1 VGQAI
6 YVSAT
11 PGPYELNCT
20 EGVITEQVI
29 RPTGLTDPEI
39 EVRKAHGQIDDLLE
53 EVRWRAK
60 KNQRVLV
67 TTLTK
72 KMAEELTAYY
82 RGLGVR
88 VRYMH
93 ADVDTL
99 DRVKLLRDFRA
110 GDFDALV
117 GVNLLR
123 EGLDLPEVTLVA
135 VLDAD
140 KEGFLRSTTSLV
152 QTSGRASRNVEGRV
166 ILYAD
171 KITRSMGEAMEET
184 DRRRRRQE
192 LFNEKH
198 GITPATI
205 VKRISDAFGEFFEK
219 DYVDLVDVDPALLM
233 SEDALVR
240 KLEELD
246 KDMHEAAD
254 ALDFERAATVRDR
267 IHELKRQRVQGVS

>member
-1 VGQAI
+1 
-6 YVSAT
+6 
-11 PGPYELNCT
+11 
-20 EGVITEQVI
+20 
-29 RPTGLTDPEI
+29 
-39 EVRKAHGQIDDLLE
+39 
-53 EVRWRAK
+53 
-60 KNQRVLV
+60 
-67 TTLTK
+67 
-72 KMAEELTAYY
+72 
-82 RGLGVR
+82 
-88 VRYMH
+88 MH

-171 KITRSMGEAMEET
+171 KITRSMREAMEET

-267 IHELKRQRVQGVS
+267 IQELKRQRVQGVS

>member
-1 VGQAI
+1 
-6 YVSAT
+6 
-11 PGPYELNCT
+11 
-20 EGVITEQVI
+20 
-29 RPTGLTDPEI
+29 
-39 EVRKAHGQIDDLLE
+39 
-53 EVRWRAK
+53 
-60 KNQRVLV
+60 
-67 TTLTK
+67 
-72 KMAEELTAYY
+72 
-82 RGLGVR
+82 
-88 VRYMH
+88 MH

-171 KITRSMGEAMEET
+171 KITRSIREAMEET

-192 LFNEKH
+192 LFNEEH

-205 VKRISDAFGEFFEK
+205 VKRISDLGAFFDK
-219 DYVDLVDVDPALLM
+219 DYDVDPELLI
-233 SEDALVR
+233 SGDALVR

-267 IHELKRQRVQGVS
+267 IQELKRQQVHGVL